1 MNITLTN
8 NQIYNYTDSFI
19 KNFSQ
24 RDIKFPVK
32 VNFYLL
38 KNQKALLGLAQEIEQ
53 ERVNIAQEYGILNEE
68 TQQYEVPPEKIQEAK
83 KKLDDLF
90 NLTQEVKIY
99 KVKLEDFGNIELT
112 PEPIVTTFK
121 LLQSAKAWLPMLD
134 TEFGMTISFRLE
146 HPEKS

>member
-8 NQIYNYTDSFI
+8 NQIYNYTNSFI

-24 RDIKFPVK
+24 KDIKFPVK

-38 KNQKALLGLAQEIEQ
+38 KNQNTLLSLAQEIEQ

-83 KKLDDLF
+83 TKLNDLF

-112 PEPIVTTFK
+112 PDQMET
-121 LLQSAKAWLPMLD
+121 LLFMIED
-134 TEFGMTISFRLE
+134 EE
-146 HPEKS
+146 EEK

>member
-24 RDIKFPVK
+24 KDIKFPVK

-38 KNQKALLGLAQEIEQ
+38 KNQNTLLNLAQEIEQ
-53 ERVNIAQEYGILNEE
+53 ERINIAQEYGILNEE
-68 TQQYEVPPEKIQEAK
+68 TQQYEVPPEKIQEVK
-83 KKLDDLF
+83 KKLNDLF

-112 PEPIVTTFK
+112 PDQMEA
-121 LLQSAKAWLPMLD
+121 LLFMIED
-134 TEFGMTISFRLE
+134 EE
-146 HPEKS
+146 EEEE

>member
-24 RDIKFPVK
+24 KYIKFPVK

-38 KNQKALLGLAQEIEQ
+38 KNQNTLLSLAQEIEQ
-53 ERVNIAQEYGILNEE
+53 ERINIAQEYGILNEE
-68 TQQYEVPPEKIQEAK
+68 TQQYEIPPEKIQEVK
-83 KKLDDLF
+83 KKLNDLF

-112 PEPIVTTFK
+112 PDQMEA
-121 LLQSAKAWLPMLD
+121 LLFMIED
-134 TEFGMTISFRLE
+134 EE
-146 HPEKS
+146 EEK

>member
-1 MNITLTN
+1 MFYAINNSDKGGFKVMNITLTN
-8 NQIYNYTDSFI
+8 NQIYNYIDSFI

-24 RDIKFPVK
+24 KDIKFPVK

-38 KNQKALLGLAQEIEQ
+38 KNQNALLSLAQEIEQ

-112 PEPIVTTFK
+112 PEQMEA
-121 LLQSAKAWLPMLD
+121 LLFMIED
-134 TEFGMTISFRLE
+134 EE
-146 HPEKS
+146 EEE

>member
-24 RDIKFPVK
+24 KDIKFPVK

-38 KNQKALLGLAQEIEQ
+38 KNQNALLSLAQEIEQ

-112 PEPIVTTFK
+112 PDQMEA
-121 LLQSAKAWLPMLD
+121 LLFMIED
-134 TEFGMTISFRLE
+134 EE
-146 HPEKS
+146 EEE

>member
-24 RDIKFPVK
+24 KDIKFPVK

-38 KNQKALLGLAQEIEQ
+38 KNQNALLSLAQEIEQ

-112 PEPIVTTFK
+112 PDQMEA
-121 LLQSAKAWLPMLD
+121 LLFMIED
-134 TEFGMTISFRLE
+134 EE
-146 HPEKS
+146 EEK

>member
-24 RDIKFPVK
+24 KDIKFPVK

-38 KNQKALLGLAQEIEQ
+38 KNQNVLLSLAQEIEQ

-68 TQQYEVPPEKIQEAK
+68 TRQYEVPPEKIQEAK
-83 KKLDDLF
+83 KKLNDLF

-99 KVKLEDFGNIELT
+99 KVKIEDFGNIELT
-112 PEPIVTTFK
+112 PDQMEA
-121 LLQSAKAWLPMLD
+121 LLFMIED
-134 TEFGMTISFRLE
+134 EE
-146 HPEKS
+146 EEE

>member
-24 RDIKFPVK
+24 KDIKFPVK

-38 KNQKALLGLAQEIEQ
+38 KNQNALLSLAQEIGQ

-112 PEPIVTTFK
+112 PDQMEA
-121 LLQSAKAWLPMLD
+121 LLFMIED
-134 TEFGMTISFRLE
+134 EE
-146 HPEKS
+146 EEE